1 MWHWSF
7 CATGQ
12 VRFSALILQ
21 SEKLDVGKWY
31 THNVCWQKHNF
42 FCHFV
47 KIWTTS
53 NLSETERMHERFV
66 LRMQAIGSVCIIQIY
81 NLPKWLKQA
90 VVRMVLMFWPMT
102 NKDEVFASLE
112 FTLWKFVFCIVTS
125 SRSRKTHVSPMY
137 CILALMWFILFE
149 RWRKTWTKG
158 LCVRVWAIVEK
169 EISNQTVDFLFCHCQ
184 FNEGSFGRNR
194 K

>member
-1 MWHWSF
+1 MCVDKNTFFLPLCENLDDIELIRDWAYAWTF
-7 CATGQ
+7 CAAYASHRQRMYYTN
-12 VRFSALILQ
+12 LQ
-21 SEKLDVGKWY
+21 SPKMAQASRGPNGAY
-31 THNVCWQKHNF
+31 
-42 FCHFV
+42 
-47 KIWTTS
+47 
-53 NLSETERMHERFV
+53 V
-66 LRMQAIGSVCIIQIY
+66 LAY
-81 NLPKWLKQA
+81 DY
-90 VVRMVLMFWPMT
+90 
-102 NKDEVFASLE
+102 KDEVFASLE